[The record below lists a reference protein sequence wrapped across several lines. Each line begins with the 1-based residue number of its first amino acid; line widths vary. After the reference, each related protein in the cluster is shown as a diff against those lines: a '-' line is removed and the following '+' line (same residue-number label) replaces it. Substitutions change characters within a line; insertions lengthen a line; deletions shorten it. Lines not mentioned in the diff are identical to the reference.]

1 MKKQLQIIIINILL
15 LLPFLNYAQ
24 APNLGKANQFVLFTA
39 NGPISNT
46 GISRITGDVGTNN
59 GSSTAFGNVN
69 GVMHDG
75 DSVSIT
81 AAADLL
87 IAYNFLDSRIP
98 TFFPS
103 SLLGNGDTLIAGVY
117 SLAAASTLNGNLIL
131 DAQGDAN
138 ALFIIQIEGPLASS
152 SGAKVKLIN
161 NALACNVY
169 WKVEGMV
176 SLASNTTMRGTII
189 ANNSAIQLSSNDTL
203 EGRAFSTTGAITIDG
218 VLIDKPIGCG
228 STLLTGP
235 AAPTLGKAE
244 CYSIFSSSGALANV
258 GDSYVTGDVGSNS
271 GAVSGFDPLLITGM
285 LHPLPDVSTAMSA
298 NDLLIAYTYTNTLA
312 HEIELLYPAQFG
324 NGLVL
329 TPHTYLLAGA
339 TTFTDSLYLDAQNN
353 ADAVFVI
360 KINGA
365 LSTST
370 YAKVL
375 LLNGAK
381 AENVYWKVEGAV
393 NIADYSKICGTI
405 IANNA
410 AASSMAI
417 GVELKGRILI
427 TSGALTTNAVRVEPT
442 FVSANCTSTG
452 LSNQTN
458 IDVASVNPNPFNS
471 QLTIQLKDV
480 SETNKYSIVI
490 YNSIGQE
497 ILKSNLLN
505 ASMSI
510 NTEEFKSGIYYYYI
524 MNDNTRIQSGK
535 LINR

>member
-131 DAQGDAN
+131 DAQGDVN

-285 LHPLPDVSTAMSA
+285 LHPLPDVSTAMSS

-497 ILKSNLLN
+497 IYKSNLFN
-505 ASMSI
+505 TSMSI